1 MLTHHEIPRVGH
13 VGFCISFLMASIF
26 GLTACSL
33 LNPIGGNEPSIQ
45 KEGSGAAKIADTSPS
60 SSGSWFG
67 SLTHFLSGRKGPSDR
82 AVVGVEF
89 SLGAGNEERLIPGQS
104 LPVEV
109 VVTDRDGKKF
119 SWANGELDES
129 LVKVTT
135 ELAEFDVPTRMIKP
149 VAEIEKIRSSPYVVS
164 VQYGE
169 RTDLTVRKSFLA
181 DVAALLGP
189 DPQDVA
195 DIQVQVKT
203 QYPDLLIPGR
213 STNVHIAVR
222 DKKGRVY
229 ILGEAIPR
237 LAPERLKVST
247 QFMKWDGRA
256 FTILPQED
264 LAVAPGASYEMI
276 VEYVDR
282 PDIRVLQTF
291 VPDFAMLKGPAPQ
304 DVKSLMVSVNGK
316 DDGKPVVPG
325 SSLPLVIQVTDKL
338 GRVFEIPPNGN
349 GFNLPKGRVHITM
362 ENMALEPQSFTLKAN
377 DSYKDMIGKNF
388 VLKVTYEGR
397 SDLEVTKT
405 QKPDLASALKGLY
418 PKGPQLTFQGEAGRP
433 GQDGHS
439 GQVGKEG
446 RGSSAKY
453 GHGGAGTRGEDGHA
467 ARPGSEGKQGP
478 TVRVT
483 ATEVYALDG
492 ETRIILF
499 QVKTGQEK
507 KGTYF
512 ALPWD
517 APAIHIVAA
526 GGKGGDGGNGGQGG
540 AGGQGGFGY
549 NSGNGG
555 DGGNAGN
562 GATGGVG
569 GQGGKILLSATTK
582 EIFDHFILETP
593 GGPSGAGGRGGEAGP
608 GGKSGGATG
617 AVIGA
622 ASDLAAGLMG
632 ALSGN
637 RSYAMP
643 TPAPTPEIGNAGDSG
658 QEGYPG
664 EPGRNGTA
672 GQVLVKVD
680 GQETLAELMK
690 DIAPEVADRIIV
702 SRK

>member
-1 MLTHHEIPRVGH
+1 MLTQREIPGFGQG
-13 VGFCISFLMASIF
+13 GFCISFLMASIF
-26 GLTACSL
+26 SLTACSF
-33 LNPIGGNEPSIQ
+33 LNPIRGNESSIQ
-45 KEGSGAAKIADTSPS
+45 QEGSGAAKVAETSPS

-67 SLTHFLSGRKGPSDR
+67 ALNHFLSGRKGPSDR
-82 AVVGVEF
+82 AVASVEF
-89 SLGAGNEERLIPGQS
+89 SLGAGNEERLIPGQPV
-104 LPVEV
+104 PVEC
-109 VVTDRDGKKF
+109 VVTDRDGKKY
-119 SWANGELDES
+119 SWANGELDER
-129 LVKVTT
+129 LIKVAA
-135 ELAEFDVPTRMIKP
+135 ELAEFDVSTRMIKP
-149 VAEIEKIRSSPYVVS
+149 IADIEKIKSSQYVIS

-169 RTDLTVRKSFLA
+169 RTDLLVKKTFLA

-189 DPQDVA
+189 DPQNVA
-195 DIQVQVKT
+195 DVQVQVKT
-203 QYPDLLIPGR
+203 QYPHLLIPGR
-213 STNVHIAVR
+213 STNVQITVR

-237 LAPERLKVST
+237 LAPDRLKIST

-256 FTILPQED
+256 STILPQED
-264 LAVAPGASYEMI
+264 LALAPGASYEMI

-291 VPDFAMLKGPAPQ
+291 VPDFAMLKGPAPH

-338 GRVFEIPPNGN
+338 GRVFEIPQNGN
-349 GFNLPKGRVHITM
+349 GFNLPKGRVYITM

-377 DSYKDMIGKNF
+377 GSYKDMIGKNF

-397 SDLEVTKT
+397 SDLEVMKT
-405 QKPDLASALKGLY
+405 LKPDLASALKGLY

-439 GQVGKEG
+439 GQAGKEG

-453 GHGGAGTRGEDGHA
+453 GHGGAGTRGEDGHS

-540 AGGQGGFGY
+540 AGGQGGLGY

-555 DGGNAGN
+555 DGGNGGN

-593 GGPSGAGGRGGEAGP
+593 GGPVERAGEGAKLGQ
-608 GGKSGGATG
+608 GKKRWCHR

-632 ALSGN
+632 SLSGK

-664 EPGRNGTA
+664 EPGRNGPA

-680 GQETLAELMK
+680 AQETLAELMK

-702 SRK
+702 SQK